1 MSAHLQKLSSPARDS
16 AIAGGLLSS
25 TPGPCAL
32 CAGDHPEAAHR
43 DAAECHRQVA
53 REIGKA
59 RKQLTT
65 VETWLQRFADLAR
78 KDKADK

>member
-1 MSAHLQKLSSPARDS
+1 
-16 AIAGGLLSS
+16 
-25 TPGPCAL
+25 L